1 VLKAFDCDEADSA
14 YEKAMAIY
22 HTRSVFVHGERSLE
36 DESQQNIQI
45 AEEMSRMCL
54 LCSAQLYPMIL
65 HAFGNPDS
73 AKLEEVMSRID
84 DEGLNWLIEGAF
96 GQR

>member
-1 VLKAFDCDEADSA
+1 
-14 YEKAMAIY
+14 
-22 HTRSVFVHGERSLE
+22 
-36 DESQQNIQI
+36 
-45 AEEMSRMCL
+45 
-54 LCSAQLYPMIL
+54 MIL